1 MVLELEGNV
10 KCTSQWVCIYFKH
23 RIKMEVFVKGCN
35 FSLLMGITDMVQDKR
50 CDRKTGSV
58 AIIVGDILAI

>member
-1 MVLELEGNV
+1 MVLELEW
-10 KCTSQWVCIYFKH
+10 KCEVHKSVGVYIFKH

-35 FSLLMGITDMVQDKR
+35 FSLLMGITDMVQDKT